1 MRLQIAIGH
10 LPKGKLMQAK
20 AIIKQGKMKL
30 FTGLVLA
37 TGSVGPAAA
46 ETFSK
51 VSQFDVIRNYASHED
66 AENIILNGEILST
79 GLERGIHSFAVAFES
94 HLFNCVAPWDSYAHC
109 RSETENPIYEVRK

>member
-1 MRLQIAIGH
+1 
-10 LPKGKLMQAK
+10 MQVK
-20 AIIKQGKMKL
+20 AIIKQGKLKICGAL
-30 FTGLVLA
+30 ICVTGL
-37 TGSVGPAAA
+37 VGPAAA

-51 VSQFDVIRNYASHED
+51 ISQFDVVRNYASHED